1 VTATLVP
8 TAAATIGSTLA
19 VSGASIV
26 VVQVVRRRPLIGS
39 TLVQRWLTWA
49 VLGPLWL
56 LATAWAPGRGALLT
70 AFAAIAAVEFARLRP
85 GVTAL
90 DRSVLVAVAAVS
102 VPLAAMTP
110 IEPLVVLLAGV
121 LIGLA
126 APLLEQDVENGATR
140 IGTHV
145 IGVALIVTPFI
156 ALNHLAGAISTS
168 AFFALGLATALS
180 DVVAFVIGS
189 SFGRRRLAPALSPG
203 KTVAGAVGN
212 LLGATLGVVVPIA
225 AGIVPPSAIWMAPVV
240 ATGALAGDLFVSLL
254 KRSCGVKDAG
264 SWLPG
269 FGGLLD
275 RVDSLLVSSLLTLVV
290 ASITGG
296 FS

>member
-1 VTATLVP
+1 MTLGTVP
-8 TAAATIGSTLA
+8 AAAVTVGSALA

-26 VVQVVRRRPLIGS
+26 VVEVVRRRPLIGS
-39 TLVQRWLTWA
+39 TLAQRWLTWA

-56 LATAWAPGRGALLT
+56 VATAWVPGRVALLT
-70 AFAAIAAVEFARLRP
+70 TFTAIAAVEFVRLRP
-85 GVTAL
+85 TVTAL
-90 DRSVLVAVAAVS
+90 DRSVLVAVASVS
-102 VPLAAMTP
+102 VPLVAMTP
-110 IEPLVVLLAGV
+110 IEPLVVLIAGV
-121 LIGLA
+121 LVGLA
-126 APLLEQDVENGATR
+126 APLIEQDVDDGTSR

-145 IGVALIVTPFI
+145 LGVALIVAPFVT
-156 ALNHLAGAISTS
+156 LQHLADAISTP

-180 DVVAFVIGS
+180 DVIAFVVGS
-189 SFGRRRLAPALSPG
+189 SVGRRRLAPALSPG

-212 LLGATLGVVVPIA
+212 LLGATLGVGVTIA
-225 AGIVPPSAIWMAPVV
+225 TGIVPPSAIWMAPVV
-240 ATGALAGDLFVSLL
+240 ATGAIAGDLFVSLL

-275 RVDSLLVSSLLTLVV
+275 RVDSLLVSSLLTLIV
-290 ASITGG
+290 ASISGG